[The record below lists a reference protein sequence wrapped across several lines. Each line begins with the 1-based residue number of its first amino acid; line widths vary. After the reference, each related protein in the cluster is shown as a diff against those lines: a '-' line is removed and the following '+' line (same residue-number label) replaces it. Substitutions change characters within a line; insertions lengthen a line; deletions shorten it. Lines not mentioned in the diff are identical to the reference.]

1 MEYKNEMIYIPMK
14 NPNLEY
20 YLENAD
26 PEAIRFD
33 GLDYAIIGTDQDGLL
48 VYDYNRMLEVFMSE
62 QNMDYEEAVEWIDY
76 NVMGVMA
83 GKGFTVIYSEENI
96 I

>member
-62 QNMDYEEAVEWIDY
+62 QSMDYEEAVEWIDY